1 MANFSLLDHRY
12 LIKVLIFR
20 DIQAK
25 YKGSLLGV
33 FWSLL
38 IPFVLLLVYTFVF
51 SVIFQ
56 ARWGTS
62 GGNRVEFALILFAGL
77 IVFNFFSECVNR
89 APVLVLSNV
98 NYVKK
103 VVFPIEV
110 LGVVAV
116 GSALFNFFVSF
127 FVWVVAYFVLV
138 GIPNLTILLAP
149 LYIIPL
155 IFFVLGC
162 VWLISAIGVYLRDVG
177 QFVGIA
183 TTILMFMS
191 PIFYPIEALPA
202 KFQNFLYLNPLSFY
216 IESFRDIVY
225 WGRLPDIGLSL
236 FSLFFSIIFLFM
248 SFGVFKKL
256 KKGFADVL

>member
-1 MANFSLLDHRY
+1 MENFSLLDHRY
-12 LIKVLIFR
+12 LIKVLIYR

-25 YKGSLLGV
+25 YKGSFLGV
-33 FWSLL
+33 LWSLL

-89 APVLVLSNV
+89 APAIILSNV

-110 LGVVAV
+110 LSVVAV

-127 FVWVVAYFVLV
+127 FVWLTAYF
-138 GIPNLTILLAP
+138 ILIGVPSLYIFLAP
-149 LYIIPL
+149 LYMVPL
-155 IFFVLGC
+155 VFFVLGC
-162 VWLISAIGVYLRDVG
+162 VWLISAVGVYLRDVG
-177 QFVGIA
+177 QFVGIL

-191 PIFYPIEALPA
+191 PIFYPIEALPS
-202 KFQNFLYLNPLSFY
+202 KFQGFLYLNPLAFY
-216 IESFRDIVY
+216 IESFRDVVY
-225 WGRLPDIGLSL
+225 WGRLPSIGLS
-236 FSLFFSIIFLFM
+236 FLALLLSMVFLLI

>member
-12 LIKVLIFR
+12 LIKVLIYR

-25 YKGSLLGV
+25 YKGSILGIV
-33 FWSLL
+33 WSLL

-56 ARWGTS
+56 ARWGASS
-62 GGNRVEFALILFAGL
+62 GNKVEFALILFSGL

-89 APVLVLSNV
+89 APSIILSNV

-110 LGVVAV
+110 LGIVAV
-116 GSALFNFFVSF
+116 GSALFNFLVSF
-127 FVWVVAYFVLV
+127 FVWVLAYIVFI
-138 GIPNLTILLAP
+138 GSPNLTIFLVP
-149 LYIIPL
+149 LFLVPL
-155 IFFVLGC
+155 VCFVLGC
-162 VWLISAIGVYLRDVG
+162 VWLLSAVGVYLRDVG
-177 QFVGIA
+177 QFVGIV
-183 TTILMFMS
+183 TTVLMFLS

-202 KFQNFLYLNPLSFY
+202 RFQNFLYLNPLSFY

-225 WGRLPDIGLSL
+225 WGKIPGLGYTFL
-236 FSLFFSIIFLFM
+236 VLLFSIIFLIF
-248 SFGVFKKL
+248 SFVIFRKL
-256 KKGFADVL
+256 KNGFADVL